1 MMGQQMGQH
10 PSQLA
15 AMARAYHPA
24 GGNGNFHNATHHGTL
39 NGGRGAG
46 QKFANG
52 GGAKGGFN
60 GGMKSSSQIEDEAD
74 EADPPHPRGPPL
86 RTPSGGGLPR
96 PGTGTSTTYA
106 RAKHAQLTLK
116 DLAQARDLMVQ
127 EIESRGES
135 AQSALKDLVCILKQ
149 MGSHAEA
156 TATIVRYRAAW
167 PDDDRMQESLDN
179 MLLDLFKHARNLEG
193 EYFIYSLTVC
203 PYELCVL
210 QVRLRSPVSSSITA
224 RRRWRRA
231 GLGG

>member
-1 MMGQQMGQH
+1 
-10 PSQLA
+10 
-15 AMARAYHPA
+15 
-24 GGNGNFHNATHHGTL
+24 
-39 NGGRGAG
+39 
-46 QKFANG
+46 
-52 GGAKGGFN
+52 
-60 GGMKSSSQIEDEAD
+60 MKSSSQIEDEAD

>member
-1 MMGQQMGQH
+1 M
-10 PSQLA
+10 S
-15 AMARAYHPA
+15 
-24 GGNGNFHNATHHGTL
+24 
-39 NGGRGAG
+39 RG
-46 QKFANG
+46 
-52 GGAKGGFN
+52 
-60 GGMKSSSQIEDEAD
+60 
-74 EADPPHPRGPPL
+74 
-86 RTPSGGGLPR
+86 
-96 PGTGTSTTYA
+96 
-106 RAKHAQLTLK
+106 
-116 DLAQARDLMVQ
+116 
-127 EIESRGES
+127 GES

-210 QVRLRSPVSSSITA
+210 QVRLRSPDSSSITA